1 MWLESKITGSG
12 KAAVWLE
19 LPWRVYASRLSS
31 LVWESPTT
39 DIDRQQKQKLEGLKK
54 GGWEDYF
61 VILTIGEKK
70 VLASNPPS
78 KRSLETFSAAC
89 AFKSKKNGKTNTKW
103 QKQKK
108 QKLPEAKQ
116 SKKPK
121 KITPKKPKPRNQTS
135 TVETSKP

>member
-1 MWLESKITGSG
+1 MPVGYRAWCG
-12 KAAVWLE
+12 
-19 LPWRVYASRLSS
+19 RLS
-31 LVWESPTT
+31 TT

-78 KRSLETFSAAC
+78 KRSLETFRAAC
-89 AFKSKKNGKTNTKW
+89 AFNSRKNGKTNTKW

-108 QKLPEAKQ
+108 QKLPESKTKQ
-116 SKKPK
+116 KTKKKLPPK
-121 KITPKKPKPRNQTS
+121 NQNPETKPQL
-135 TVETSKP
+135 